1 MNYEEKWQAERERAG
16 FLALAD
22 GAVFRGVA
30 FGAREDRLG
39 EAVFNTGMSGYQE
52 IATDPSYAGQ
62 IVALT
67 TAEVGNYGTNPDD
80 AESRGLFLSGLVVNE
95 LAEPSN
101 FRSTLPLDRLLADA
115 GVPGL
120 RALDTRR
127 LTLHLRDHGSQKAY
141 LHAGPEPMDPSE
153 AVRRAREWEG
163 LDGQD
168 YAARVSC
175 KVAYDFPHAESA
187 EFLSHAE
194 SAENAEHGSSHVS
207 RPASLF
213 PHAENA
219 ESISH
224 AESAENAELGSH
236 ADGAEFESHAESAEN
251 AETSSFAAK
260 RHPSFAPQ
268 AHPSFAAKRHPSFAP
283 QAHPSFSGVADAAAP
298 LVAVYDF
305 GVKRNILRSL
315 ASFARVRVVPAK
327 TPAEEVLALQP
338 AGVFL
343 SNGPADPAA
352 LPYAIENIRKIL
364 GLAPLEMHNAQCAMH
379 NADGVDG
386 SQAFSI
392 QHSAFSIP
400 VMGICL
406 GHQLLALACGAKTGR
421 LAFGHHGC
429 NHPVKELATGRV
441 QITSQN
447 HNFAVLADTL
457 PPELEVTHVNLNDG
471 TIEGLR
477 HRTLPAFSVQY
488 HPEACPGPH
497 DAAPLFDRFRAL
509 LASRAPAAR

>member
-101 FRSTLPLDRLLADA
+101 FRSTLPLDKLLADA

-120 RALDTRR
+120 RALDTRS

-141 LHAGPEPMDPSE
+141 LHAGPEPMDPAE

-175 KVAYDFPHAESA
+175 KVAYDFAGDAHDEVESVKCKGRSGGQD
-187 EFLSHAE
+187 EPLPFTLSTFNSTAT
-194 SAENAEHGSSHVS
+194 S
-207 RPASLF
+207 
-213 PHAENA
+213 
-219 ESISH
+219 
-224 AESAENAELGSH
+224 
-236 ADGAEFESHAESAEN
+236 GAE
-251 AETSSFAAK
+251 
-260 RHPSFAPQ
+260 R
-268 AHPSFAAKRHPSFAP
+268 
-283 QAHPSFSGVADAAAP
+283 P

-315 ASFARVRVVPAK
+315 ASFAQVRVVPAK
-327 TPAEEVLALQP
+327 TPAEEVLALKP

-343 SNGPADPAA
+343 SNGPADPAG

-364 GLAPLEMHNAQCAMH
+364 GLIPCDDSL
-379 NADGVDG
+379 VTR
-386 SQAFSI
+386 
-392 QHSAFSIP
+392 HSSLVTPMTGGPRPP

-429 NHPVKELATGRV
+429 NHPVKELATGKV

-447 HNFAVLADTL
+447 HNFAVLADSL
-457 PPELEVTHVNLNDG
+457 PPELEVTHLNLNDG

-477 HRTLPAFSVQY
+477 HKTLPAFSVQY

-497 DAAPLFDRFRAL
+497 DAAPLFDRFRVL
-509 LASRAPAAR
+509 LASRASAAR